1 MSDKEGKMQGA
12 KSLTIVELLCH
23 LSRHLSD
30 LRTSA
35 DHEQLRKLWSAITEV
50 LDAAYECEDQ
60 QTAALLEEM
69 GDAVRDS
76 LMGVE
81 WKSNIPSEETIRELY
96 GTRS

>member
-1 MSDKEGKMQGA
+1 MKRA
-12 KSLTIVELLCH
+12 KLLTTVELLCH
-23 LSRHLSD
+23 LSRRLSA

-35 DHEQLRKLWSAITEV
+35 DHKQLRKLWSAITEV
-50 LDAAYECEDQ
+50 LDAAYECDDQ

-81 WKSNIPSEETIRELY
+81 WKSTIPSEVTIRELY
-96 GTRS
+96 GMRD